1 MNIKKVNR
9 LTMIIILTAFVILAG
24 RISAKDISL
33 RGRYPSLPRPIATEV
48 VLITSAGQST
58 DTYMI
63 KDIANKLMIH
73 NFFMPQAKK
82 TDLEDVSSVIVV
94 VGYSGIGEKIH
105 EISFNEEK
113 TRVNKLLEAATEKNL
128 PIIAIHLGGDLRM
141 DDKSYE
147 LLKLTA
153 EKSDYIIA
161 LVSANEKNQLSDL
174 AKELGIPLTLVKSV
188 KDISEP
194 FASAFR

>member
-1 MNIKKVNR
+1 MNIKRVNR
-9 LTMIIILTAFVILAG
+9 LTMVIILTAFVILAG
-24 RISAKDISL
+24 RISTKDVSL
-33 RGRYPSLPRPIATEV
+33 RGRYPSLPRPIAKEV

-82 TDLEDVSSVIVV
+82 ADLEDINSVIVV
-94 VGYSGIGEKIH
+94 VGYSGIGEKLH
-105 EISFNEEK
+105 KISFKEEK
-113 TRVNKLLEAATEKNL
+113 RRVNKLLEAATEKNL
-128 PIIAIHLGGDLRM
+128 PIITIHLGGGLRM

-161 LVSANEKNQLSDL
+161 LVSANDKNQLSDL
-174 AKELGIPLTLVKSV
+174 AKELDIPLTLVKSV